1 MSVMDQFQTQS
12 QWENETEDALVRT
25 TGSSKKPHRH
35 GITINKKTILVL
47 SALLIIGLAAGL
59 YYYSAARSIEG
70 IWVRQMDDNTSVAG
84 MTVEV
89 RRNGSRLEG
98 VIISMPAGAESFY
111 VGQVKWFG
119 IHKTGFGKYEYYDLI
134 SKDNGSEYDYGSNID
149 DMVVSADESQL
160 TISSNNDTE
169 KGQHQLWVKQK

>member
-1 MSVMDQFQTQS
+1 MSSFQTQS
-12 QWENETEDALVRT
+12 QWENDSQQRT
-25 TGSSKKPHRH
+25 SDSSDKSRKKRGFQVSKKVVAV
-35 GITINKKTILVL
+35 I
-47 SALLIIGLAAGL
+47 SALFILALGSL
-59 YYYSAARSIEG
+59 GYIYTFTRTIEG
-70 IWVRQMDDNTSVAG
+70 TWVRQMDDNTTLAG

-119 IHKTGFGKYEYYDLI
+119 IRKTGFGQYAYYDLI
-134 SKDNGSEYDYGSNID
+134 AKDGGTEYYYGSNID
-149 DMVVSADESQL
+149 DMIINADESQL

-169 KGQHQLWVKQK
+169 RGQHQLWVKQKQN